1 MRHRKP
7 LTELATHDVINQPPP
22 LGNINLH
29 DSDAALRGAVQAGG
43 GVAHHSR
50 LAELGEQ
57 CGNVQTREWARQ
69 ANENPPRLKPFDRYG
84 QRLDEVDFHPAYHH
98 LMEVGLSNGISG
110 CAWSEESAGHLLHG
124 AMMILMTQAD
134 AGVTCPMSMTYASIA
149 ALRATPELAETW
161 EPRVTAQ
168 RYDRR
173 SIPAAEKNAVT
184 IGMAMTEKQGGS
196 DVRSNTTRA
205 ERGGDGNYILTGHKW
220 FCSAPMSDAFLTLAQ
235 APDGLTC
242 FLAPRWHPDGKR
254 NAIRL
259 MRLKDKLG
267 DRSNASAEIE
277 YHGAWAQR
285 VGDEGRGVP
294 TIIEMVQLT
303 RYDCA
308 LGSAGGMRAAL
319 VRALWHAVRRRAF
332 GKALVDHPAMRAVLA
347 DLILESEAAT
357 ALALRIGAGLDQ
369 AGGRDRTASNGQ
381 TAVDGQ
387 TAVRGR
393 SASERAAAFVRLAT
407 PVAKYWIC
415 KRQPGFVYE
424 ALECHGGAG
433 YVEEGPMPRLFRQSP
448 LNAVWEGS
456 GNVIAL
462 DILRAAAR
470 EPDSV
475 AAVLAEL
482 ETATGRNAHYD
493 AHLEGI
499 KRMLGETALPDGEAA
514 LPERS
519 ARGFARDLG
528 LGLQAAALRRSA
540 APPVFDGFCSQRLDP
555 AQRGVLHGELGDAV
569 DQEWLIERACRALG
583 I

>member
-7 LTELATHDVINQPPP
+7 LTELATHHVVNQPPP
-22 LGNINLH
+22 LAAVNLY
-29 DSDAALRGAVQAGG
+29 DADPALRGAVEAGG
-43 GVAHHSR
+43 GDRHHSR
-50 LAELGEQ
+50 LAEFGEQ
-57 CGNVQTREWARQ
+57 CGTVQTRAWARQ
-69 ANENPPRLKPFDRYG
+69 ANGNSPRLKSFDRYG
-84 QRLDEVDFHPAYHH
+84 QRLDEVEFHPAYHR
-98 LMEVGLSNGISG
+98 LMALGLSSGISG
-110 CAWSEESAGHLLHG
+110 CAWNGEPAGHLLHG

-149 ALRATPELAETW
+149 ALRAAPGLAEIW

-196 DVRSNTTRA
+196 DVRSNATRA
-205 ERGGDGNYILTGHKW
+205 ERAGDGSYSLTGHKW

-242 FLAPRWHPDGKR
+242 FLAPRWRPDGKR

-319 VRALWHAVRRRAF
+319 VRALWHAAHRRAF
-332 GKALVDHPAMRAVLA
+332 GKALIDHPTMRAVLS

-357 ALALRIGAGLDQ
+357 ALAMRIGAGLDQ
-369 AGGRDRTASNGQ
+369 AARCDQPASNGQ
-381 TAVDGQ
+381 TA
-387 TAVRGR
+387 ASNR
-393 SASERAAAFVRLAT
+393 SASEQAAAFVRLAT

-448 LNAVWEGS
+448 LNAIWEGS

-462 DILRAAAR
+462 DVLRAAAR
-470 EPDSV
+470 EPDAV

-499 KRMLGETALPDGEAA
+499 ERTLGKAA
-514 LPERS
+514 LPKRS

-528 LGLQAAALRRSA
+528 LGLQAAALRWSA
-540 APPVFDGFCSQRLDP
+540 APSVFDGFCSQRLDHSR
-555 AQRGVLHGELGDAV
+555 RGLLHGELGDAV
-569 DQEWLIERACRALG
+569 DQEWLIERACRGLG

>member
-22 LGNINLH
+22 LGDINLYE
-29 DSDAALRGAVQAGG
+29 SDAALRGAVEAAGG
-43 GVAHHSR
+43 GTHHSR
-50 LAELGEQ
+50 LAEFGER
-57 CGNVQTREWARQ
+57 CGAAQTREWARQ
-69 ANENPPRLKPFDRYG
+69 ANGNSPRQKSFDRFG
-84 QRLDEVDFHPAYHH
+84 QRLDEVDFHPAYHR
-98 LMEVGLSNGISG
+98 LMELGLSNGISG
-110 CAWSEESAGHLLHG
+110 CAWSGEPAGHLLHG

-149 ALRATPELAETW
+149 ALREAPKLAGIW

-168 RYDRR
+168 QYDRR
-173 SIPAAEKNAVT
+173 SIPASEKNAVT

-196 DVRSNTTRA
+196 DVRGNSTRA
-205 ERGGDGNYILTGHKW
+205 EHAGDGSYILTGHKW

-242 FLAPRWHPDGKR
+242 FLVPRWRPDGER

-319 VRALWHAVRRRAF
+319 VRALWHATHRRVF
-332 GKALVDHPAMRAVLA
+332 GKVLVEQPAMRAVLA

-369 AGGRDRTASNGQ
+369 AAGCGQ
-381 TAVDGQ
+381 TASSGRAGVSDLK
-387 TAVRGR
+387 AVTDRE
-393 SASERAAAFVRLAT
+393 ACEQAAAFVRLAT

-424 ALECHGGAG
+424 ALECHGGGG
-433 YVEEGPMPRLFRQSP
+433 YVEDGPMPRLFRQSP
-448 LNAVWEGS
+448 LNAIWEGS

-462 DILRAAAR
+462 DIVRAATQ

-475 AAVLAEL
+475 TAVLTEL
-482 ETATGRNAHYD
+482 GTAKGRNAHYD
-493 AHLEGI
+493 AHVEEI
-499 KRMLGETALPDGEAA
+499 KRLLGEGAVS
-514 LPERS
+514 ERT
-519 ARGFARDLG
+519 ARGFARDVG
-528 LGLQAAALRRSA
+528 LGLQAAALHRSA

-555 AQRGVLHGELGDAV
+555 ARRGLLLGELGDAV
-569 DQEWLIERACRALG
+569 DQGWLIEQACRELELDV
-583 I
+583 

>member
-22 LGNINLH
+22 LGDVDLY
-29 DSDAALRGAVQAGG
+29 DSDAALRGAVEAGG

-50 LAELGEQ
+50 LAEFGAR
-57 CGNVQTREWARQ
+57 CGAAQTREWARQ

-84 QRLDEVDFHPAYHH
+84 QRLDEVEFHPAYHR
-98 LMEVGLSNGISG
+98 LMELGFANGVSG
-110 CAWSEESAGHLLHG
+110 CAWNDESAGHLLHG

-149 ALRATPELAETW
+149 ALRASPELAEIW
-161 EPRVTAQ
+161 EPQATARQ
-168 RYDRR
+168 YDWR

-205 ERGGDGNYILTGHKW
+205 DRAGDGSYILTGHKW

-242 FLAPRWHPDGKR
+242 FLAPRWRPDGKR

-285 VGDEGRGVP
+285 VGNEGRGVP
-294 TIIEMVQLT
+294 AIIEMVQLT

-319 VRALWHAVRRRAF
+319 VRALWHAVHRRAF

-347 DLILESEAAT
+347 DLVLESEAAT
-357 ALALRIGAGLDQ
+357 ALALRIGAGLDR
-369 AGGRDRTASNGQ
+369 AARCNRRPASNGQ
-381 TAVDGQ
+381 AAVSD
-387 TAVRGR
+387 R
-393 SASERAAAFVRLAT
+393 SASEEAAAFVRLAT
-407 PVAKYWIC
+407 PAAKYWIC
-415 KRQPGFVYE
+415 KRQPGFTYE

-448 LNAVWEGS
+448 LNAIWEGS

-493 AHLEGI
+493 AHLDGI
-499 KRMLGETALPDGEAA
+499 KRALGEAA

-519 ARGFARDLG
+519 ARSFARDLG
-528 LGLQAAALRRSA
+528 LGLQAAALHWSA
-540 APPVFDGFCSQRLDP
+540 PPPVFDGFCSQRLDP
-555 AQRGVLHGELGDAV
+555 ARRGLLHGESGDGV
-569 DQEWLIERACRALG
+569 DQGWLIERACRALDA
-583 I
+583 